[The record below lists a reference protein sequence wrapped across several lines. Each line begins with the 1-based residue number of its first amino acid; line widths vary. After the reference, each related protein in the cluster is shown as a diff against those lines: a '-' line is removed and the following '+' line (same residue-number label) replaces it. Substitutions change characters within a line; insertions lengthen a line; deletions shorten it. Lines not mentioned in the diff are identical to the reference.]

1 MVCVCVEHTQRDHS
15 RLKNTNRLE
24 TQLKS
29 TRKSNQ
35 QNALGFNV
43 RCIRCAAAAWF
54 AATAGVAHADASQ
67 AAAGAATMTSPGVQM
82 YGLIGMYIDSSKL
95 STTRASTV
103 QMGGG
108 GMTTSF
114 WGMRGREDIG
124 GGNAVVFSL
133 EGFFRPNTGHNGRNA
148 TDGLFSRN
156 AYVGLTGAFGT
167 VKLGEQTNPT
177 YINQQFVNPFGS
189 SVVFSPL
196 IVQSYTASYNNTQIG
211 DTVWQNAVEYVSPS
225 YGGLTGTVIYGVS
238 SATGHQGRDNLGLHL
253 TYVNGPVTAVFSAQR
268 VRSVAVAPSTGQYL
282 YLVGAAYDASFV
294 KVYGAAQMTSNND
307 VETGSH
313 TYELGVSVPLSPS
326 NVILA
331 EWARTKHSA
340 PLDRSD
346 VRNTGSLAYDY
357 ILSKRTYV
365 YAVYSYDKLTG
376 NPSGSTYGV
385 GMQHSF

>member
-1 MVCVCVEHTQRDHS
+1 MMS
-15 RLKNTNRLE
+15 AKNSGTNRLPKLN
-24 TQLKS
+24 TARLG
-29 TRKSNQ
+29 T
-35 QNALGFNV
+35 ALL
-43 RCIRCAAAAWF
+43 AASGLVAPAAY
-54 AATAGVAHADASQ
+54 AEDSQ
-67 AAAGAATMTSPGVQM
+67 AAAGAASMSTSSVQL

-103 QMGGG
+103 QEGGG

-114 WGMRGREDIG
+114 WGMRGKEDIG
-124 GGNAVVFSL
+124 GGNAVFFAL
-133 EGFFRPNTGHNGRNA
+133 ESFFRPNTGQMGRNT

-156 AYVGLTGAFGT
+156 AYVGLTGAYGT
-167 VKLGEQTNPT
+167 FKFGEQTNPT
-177 YINQQFVNPFGS
+177 YFNQILVNPFGG

-211 DTVWQNAVEYVSPS
+211 DTVWANAVEYVSPN
-225 YGGLTGTVIYGVS
+225 YGGLTGTAIYGVS
-238 SATGHQGRDNLGLHL
+238 STTGQQGKDNIGLHL
-253 TYVNGPVTAVFSAQR
+253 TYVSGPLTAVLSAQR
-268 VRSVAVAPSTGQYL
+268 VRAAAVAPSSGQYL
-282 YLVGAAYDASFV
+282 YLAGAAYDA
-294 KVYGAAQMTSNND
+294 KLIKLYGAAQMTSNNN

-326 NVILA
+326 NLILA

-340 PLDRSD
+340 PLNHSN
-346 VRNTGSLAYDY
+346 VRNTGSMAYEY

-365 YAVYSYDKLTG
+365 YAVYSYDKLTA

>member
-1 MVCVCVEHTQRDHS
+1 MMSLKRNGLLVRANLNAVCV
-15 RLKNTNRLE
+15 
-24 TQLKS
+24 
-29 TRKSNQ
+29 
-35 QNALGFNV
+35 
-43 RCIRCAAAAWF
+43 AAALLAVS
-54 AATAGVAHADASQ
+54 GVACADNFSAAADAV
-67 AAAGAATMTSPGVQM
+67 ATQSSFVQL

-95 STTRASTV
+95 STTRASAV

-114 WGMRGREDIG
+114 WGIRGREDLG
-124 GGNAVVFSL
+124 GGNAVIFAL
-133 EGFFRPNTGHNGRNA
+133 ESFFRPNTGQMGRNT

-156 AYVGLTGAFGT
+156 AYVGLTGAYGT
-167 VKLGEQTNPT
+167 LKLGEQTNPT
-177 YINQQFVNPFGS
+177 YLNQILVNPFNG

-211 DTVWQNAVEYVSPS
+211 DTVWQNAAEYISPT

-238 SATGHQGRDNLGLHL
+238 STAGQQGKDNIGLHL
-253 TYVNGPVTAVFSAQR
+253 TYENGPLTAVFSAQR
-268 VRSVAVAPSTGQYL
+268 VRAAAVAPSSGQYL
-282 YLVGAAYDASFV
+282 YLAGAAYDAKIV
-294 KVYGAAQMTSNND
+294 KLYGAAQMTSNNN

-340 PLDRSD
+340 PLNRSN
-346 VRNTGSLAYDY
+346 VRNTGSIAYDY

-365 YAVYSYDKLTG
+365 YVVYSYDKLTA

>member
-1 MVCVCVEHTQRDHS
+1 M
-15 RLKNTNRLE
+15 
-24 TQLKS
+24 KS
-29 TRKSNQ
+29 IRKGNQ
-35 QNALGFNV
+35 QRGWRFS
-43 RCIRCAAAAWF
+43 IRCAAAVCL
-54 AATAGVAHADASQ
+54 AATSGAALADASQ

-95 STTRASTV
+95 STSHAATV

-133 EGFFRPNTGHNGRNA
+133 ESFFRPNTGQMGRNA

-225 YGGLTGTVIYGVS
+225 LGGLTGTVIYGVS
-238 SATGHQGRDNLGLHL
+238 STAGASGARQYRRASDLCAGTADSRILCATRTVRGRRAVDGAGSVSDRRRLRRKIRQGLWRRADD
-253 TYVNGPVTAVFSAQR
+253 Q
-268 VRSVAVAPSTGQYL
+268 Q
-282 YLVGAAYDASFV
+282 
-294 KVYGAAQMTSNND
+294 
-307 VETGSH
+307 
-313 TYELGVSVPLSPS
+313 
-326 NVILA
+326 
-331 EWARTKHSA
+331 
-340 PLDRSD
+340 
-346 VRNTGSLAYDY
+346 
-357 ILSKRTYV
+357 
-365 YAVYSYDKLTG
+365 
-376 NPSGSTYGV
+376 
-385 GMQHSF
+385 

>member
-1 MVCVCVEHTQRDHS
+1 VVCVCVEHTQRDHS

-133 EGFFRPNTGHNGRNA
+133 EGF
-148 TDGLFSRN
+148 
-156 AYVGLTGAFGT
+156 
-167 VKLGEQTNPT
+167 GEQTNPT

>member
-1 MVCVCVEHTQRDHS
+1 MRY
-15 RLKNTNRLE
+15 
-24 TQLKS
+24 
-29 TRKSNQ
+29 
-35 QNALGFNV
+35 
-43 RCIRCAAAAWF
+43 AAAAWF
-54 AATAGVAHADASQ
+54 AAAAGVAHADASQ

-133 EGFFRPNTGHNGRNA
+133 ESFFRPNTGQNGRNA

-225 YGGLTGTVIYGVS
+225 FGGLTGTVIYGVS
-238 SATGHQGRDNLGLHL
+238 STTGHQGRDNLGLHL
-253 TYVNGPVTAVFSAQR
+253 TYVSGPVTAVFSAQR
-268 VRSVAVAPSTGQYL
+268 VRSVAVAPSTGQDL

-294 KVYGAAQMTSNND
+294 KVYGAAQMTSNSG

>member
-1 MVCVCVEHTQRDHS
+1 MMSARNS
-15 RLKNTNRLE
+15 RIPRLAK
-24 TQLKS
+24 L
-29 TRKSNQ
+29 
-35 QNALGFNV
+35 NAASLGTALLV
-43 RCIRCAAAAWF
+43 ASGLVAPAAY
-54 AATAGVAHADASQ
+54 ADDSQ
-67 AAAGAATMTSPGVQM
+67 AAAGAASMSTSSVQL

-103 QMGGG
+103 QEGGG

-124 GGNAVVFSL
+124 GGNAVIFSL
-133 EGFFRPNTGHNGRNA
+133 ESFFRPNTGQMGRNT

-156 AYVGLTGAFGT
+156 AYVGLTGAYGT
-167 VKLGEQTNPT
+167 FKLGEQTNPT
-177 YINQQFVNPFGS
+177 YINQQLVNPFGS

-211 DTVWQNAVEYVSPS
+211 DTVWANAIEYVSPN
-225 YGGLTGTVIYGVS
+225 YDGLTGTAIYGVS
-238 SATGHQGRDNLGLHL
+238 STTGHQGRDNIGLHL
-253 TYVNGPVTAVFSAQR
+253 TYAKGPLTAVFSAQR
-268 VRSVAVAPSTGQYL
+268 VRTAAVAPSTGQYL
-282 YLVGAAYDASFV
+282 YLAGAAYDFSLV
-294 KVYGAAQMTSNND
+294 KLYGAAQMTSNTN

-331 EWARTKHSA
+331 EWARTKRSA
-340 PLDRSD
+340 PLDGGN

-357 ILSKRTYV
+357 ILSRRTYV
-365 YAVYSYDKLTG
+365 YVVYSYDKLTA

-385 GMQHSF
+385 GMQHTF